1 MILQVWSLLEYSKDI
16 QFNRE
21 MFSIRSSRG
30 QVAIF
35 LVLLFQL
42 LFVFFAMSM
51 NVGLVVYDKINLQ
64 NSVDLSAYYA
74 AQKQAELLNQIA
86 HINYQM
92 RQAYKLLTFRI
103 RVIGSVS
110 IGLGNNPTLSPHP
123 IRVAPAFSQEAQPF
137 FERLPGRHIPAVCI
151 GSSLWYEYQITE
163 PGSTVTLC
171 KNLDQFSAVPPSG
184 SSDPFGFTT
193 GLNAFLD
200 RVRAQIEEKCKVVG
214 VINWQLAASWYL
226 AYVHEVT
233 RRKEMIDQIAQN
245 MSLSA
250 SEVKDFSGQSVFEG
264 AQATFSK
271 NLTEPQR
278 QAIIDYKLI
287 NSLSADVSGP
297 CADKNFWLPAI
308 EIFPVVTYVS
318 MIWNG
323 NSCRTRVATN
333 RGNTPPS
340 DYIALVGGRNNAVLQ
355 GVWNSGNSVPYGVE
369 KNPWCMPYMGVTA
382 STQPRKIFSPF
393 GSPVTLKAEAY
404 AKPFGGRIGPWYSNQ
419 WSAGDAHSSGLTKV
433 DPHLPARSVASSRFG
448 GAPEDDLVNHSKYP
462 GDLQGMN
469 SVYALGAMS
478 RYFSNMVGGNPMSPM
493 LQPIFALS
501 QYQHVGNPPLFES
514 EADSLARSN
523 NSAAPDGSKVR
534 LLEEAA
540 VIPDLF
546 DTTYY
551 SIEAQYSYNFHNSNE
566 SHFNSFVNPY
576 YPDIGSQN
584 RNPYSVVSQMAQSKQ
599 VYQPGN
605 YPFYALE
612 HPDHLLTGWTQKNAV
627 SYEFP
632 VDHFG
637 KCLVRRDADME
648 AAPGPSGCPH
658 GGRSG
663 YSVKIVSKKYL
674 GQVNADLGGPGN
686 TGPILNPP

>member
-1 MILQVWSLLEYSKDI
+1 M
-16 QFNRE
+16 FNRR
-21 MFSIRSSRG
+21 MSPFKSNRG

-35 LVLLFQL
+35 LVLLFQV

-51 NVGLVVYDKINLQ
+51 NIGLVVYDKINLQ

-103 RVIGSVS
+103 RVIGSAS
-110 IGLGNNPTLSPHP
+110 IGLGSGSTLNPHP
-123 IRVAPAFSQEAQPF
+123 IRVTPTFAQEAQPF
-137 FERLPGRHIPAVCI
+137 FERIPGRHVPGVCI
-151 GSSLWYEYQITE
+151 GSSLWHEYQITE

-193 GLNAFLD
+193 GLNAYLD

-214 VINWQLAASWYL
+214 VINWQLASSWYL

-233 RRKEMIDQIAQN
+233 RRKEMIDQIAEN

-250 SEVKDFSGQSVFEG
+250 TEIKDFTGGSVFSG

-271 NLTEPQR
+271 NLTQPQR
-278 QAIIDYKLI
+278 DAIVEYKLI
-287 NSLSADVSGP
+287 NSLSGDVAGP
-297 CADKNFWLPAI
+297 CSNKNFWLPTI
-308 EIFPVVTYVS
+308 DLFPVVTYVS

-323 NSCRTRVATN
+323 NSCRTRVVTN

-340 DYIALVGGRNNAVLQ
+340 DYIGLVGGRNNAVLQ
-355 GVWNSGNSVPYGVE
+355 QVWNSGNPVPYGVE
-369 KNPWCMPYMGVTA
+369 KNPWCMPYMGVKAT
-382 STQPRKIFSPF
+382 TQPRKIFSPF
-393 GSPVTLKAEAY
+393 GAPAILKAEAF
-404 AKPFGGRIGPWYSNQ
+404 AKPFGGRVGPWYSNQ
-419 WSAGDAHSSGLTKV
+419 WSAGDMNSSGTVKI
-433 DPHLPARSVASSRFG
+433 DPHLPARSVASARFG

-478 RYFSNMVGGNPMSPM
+478 AFFSSMVGGNPMSSM
-493 LQPIFALS
+493 LPPAFALS
-501 QYQHVGNPPLFES
+501 HYAHVGNPPLFES
-514 EADSLARSN
+514 EPDSLARPN
-523 NSAAPDGSKVR
+523 GTAGPDGNKVR
-534 LLEEAA
+534 LLEETSL
-540 VIPDLF
+540 IPDVF

-551 SIEAQYSYNFHNSNE
+551 SVEAQYSYNFHNPNE
-566 SHFNSFVNPY
+566 SNFNSFVNPF
-576 YPDIGSQN
+576 YPDLGSQN
-584 RNPYSVVSQMAQSKQ
+584 RNPYSIVSQMSRSRQ
-599 VYQPGN
+599 VYPPGN

-612 HPDHLLTGWTQKNAV
+612 QPDHLLTGWTQRNAV

-632 VDHFG
+632 TNHFG
-637 KCLVRRDADME
+637 KCLTRRDDQME
-648 AAPGPSGCPH
+648 TAPGPSGCPN

-674 GQVNADLGGPGN
+674 NQVSADLGGPGN
-686 TGPILNPP
+686 SGAILNPPQSDSP